1 MTPFEALAD
10 AGNLLGRLLEAL
22 ASAIAGRAPTVPAH
36 AEALL
41 ARLFP
46 AATCISA
53 TLPSAGERVRQQGQP
68 RVARSECQCAVT
80 LGTCSC
86 ARLCQLL
93 WQLLPSSMP
102 VAAGAVR
109 PPPMS
114 APTVAD
120 GQGIAVTTL
129 LHPGA
134 AGAAAAATDAA
145 AATAGS
151 VAVQAQQAQQA
162 RHEHVEPLGHGTC
175 SFQLACPP
183 GAPALRLM
191 RALLQQLDHRLCL
204 EAAEGA
210 AAAALA
216 ERLGGGAVASPKAGC
231 RLQVAQEQPQGA
243 SLRAPAAMPAS
254 LLAAQEAG
262 AMPADCFWASF

>member
-53 TLPSAGERVRQQGQP
+53 TLPS
-68 RVARSECQCAVT
+68 
-80 LGTCSC
+80 
-86 ARLCQLL
+86 
-93 WQLLPSSMP
+93 
-102 VAAGAVR
+102 
-109 PPPMS
+109 
-114 APTVAD
+114 AD

-204 EAAEGA
+204 EAAQGA

-231 RLQVAQEQPQGA
+231 RLQVAQERPQGA
-243 SLRAPAAMPAS
+243 SLRAPTAMPAS
-254 LLAAQEAG
+254 LLSAQEAG